1 MAAKTAFSHIPEGF
15 FCRYCRGKQV
25 QGNVTTAQHPDFYSG
40 MMARPDLPADCCFD
54 CAMEWLH
61 GWGDRRQRA
70 MRPYRPQLTADTLA
84 AYLLAG
90 HNQRE
95 AAQHFRVGLPDV
107 RAMARRIAA
116 VLYGA

>member
-1 MAAKTAFSHIPEGF
+1 
-15 FCRYCRGKQV
+15 
-25 QGNVTTAQHPDFYSG
+25 
-40 MMARPDLPADCCFD
+40 
-54 CAMEWLH
+54 
-61 GWGDRRQRA
+61 